1 MGTRTCTWAHN
12 LGFPDGFDDEEEEE
26 EGEVSEGKATSFGCG
41 VCSVRLPVLQILST
55 ELLEIDSKLHFLIVH
70 VLYQFHNNL

>member
-1 MGTRTCTWAHN
+1 MMKRR
-12 LGFPDGFDDEEEEE
+12 EE

-41 VCSVRLPVLQILST
+41 VCYLFCRFLST

-70 VLYQFHNNL
+70 VLLYQFHNNL